1 MMARRA
7 WQESSG
13 QIEKKHYKL
22 YKAGKF
28 WLVGSISTVA
38 LLGGLFVSAPRAH
51 AATVAGAAESV
62 SGPVADSATVA
73 KTALENTQSNEA
85 TPSSTAATVTGAKP
99 ASSTA
104 TSGTTPATSN
114 ASSGEQLQSTA
125 TKPAS
130 SAAAPTSVAA
140 PAGATS
146 KDNNGDANEKVS
158 SVPSA
163 AGKIAVAPDPN
174 GVKVAAPAFSRKQLL
189 RNFTDGATVPD
200 MAVTPMLASLDIVAE
215 TIDGDVITAGKDIAP
230 VVTTQESTGEYN
242 YANFFVTT
250 KSKYA
255 LYNATA
261 AVTVY
266 PYNPTNMSTTAYG
279 LNAQLWGFYIIL
291 PTGITSSLANA
302 QSAATDF
309 VEMINADA
317 VYQLD
322 YTDFSSLTAY
332 RLNNTNDGRQ
342 VYYFR
347 PNDGAK
353 ISRLDKTSMPKF
365 QLTLHTGSA
374 EDTSLPAAYNIN
386 AQNYADLA
394 TDGVLFA
401 GTGNLAVSTVKNS
414 GSYPTITTAS
424 LGIDAPDA
432 NIAGLVIPGG
442 NRGNI
447 ALPKLT
453 YVHVNV
459 TDTYN
464 IVDGTTGQAL
474 GSVTSVGLDGS
485 TYQRG
490 NVISL
495 SALATSP
502 LKLDTS
508 KYSDAIAVSSGT
520 ATDTMTYTPSV
531 ADSTTL
537 AVQGSTYTVYLN
549 ELATGSTA
557 GLSVVPKS
565 ILAGTAWTPA
575 TNLISATDTDGS
587 AVPADRLSV
596 TITDADGNSVSALD
610 SAPAG
615 NYTLVYNFTDAEN
628 VAHQATT
635 TLTVKSL
642 PITLT
647 VQDTNLFVGDSWQP
661 ADSFV
666 SGTDEN
672 GTALTASQLAVTYA
686 QVQSDGTTTPV
697 ESLSTTEPGT
707 YQVTYTYTDSADDVS
722 LAKMVTVTV
731 AANQAHLNYTDQA
744 TKLYVG
750 GSWTPA
756 VVTGTDVDGTA
767 VDVSSV
773 IKDAQGNVVVP
784 TDVTKTAGTYTV
796 TYSFTDQ
803 KGINHSAINTLT
815 VAPNQSNLNYADTT
829 TALTVGD
836 AWTPATITA
845 TDVDGSS
852 VTVTPKITTADGQP
866 VLAADVT
873 KTSGTYRVTYTFTNQ
888 NGQVMT
894 ATNTI
899 TVTAK
904 TDTGTGTSTPG
915 DSTSGS
921 GTGTT
926 TPIETP
932 GTTPAG
938 GTETGQQPGTKTPVT
953 KPTKR
958 TTPKKTA
965 AVTTGGVKGTKA
977 AGLRETHSTAG
988 QSANLAAAQ
997 MVTAKNLESESQ
1009 PGYQTTGSATQL
1021 PQTSDDSQ
1029 SWLAVL
1035 GSLSLGL
1042 LGMVRG
1048 LDRKRRS

>member
-1 MMARRA
+1 MMARRV

-51 AATVAGAAESV
+51 AATVAGVAESV
-62 SGPVADSATVA
+62 SDPVADSATVA
-73 KTALENTQSNEA
+73 KTVLENTQPNEA

-99 ASSTA
+99 ASSMA
-104 TSGTTPATSN
+104 TSGATPASSS
-114 ASSGEQLQSTA
+114 ASSGAPLQSTA
-125 TKPAS
+125 TKPGS
-130 SAAAPTSVAA
+130 SAAAPASVAA

-146 KDNNGDANEKVS
+146 KDNSEANEKVS
-158 SVPSA
+158 SAPST
-163 AGKIAVAPDPN
+163 AGKIAVTPDSN
-174 GVKVAAPAFSRKQLL
+174 ALKVAAPAFSRKQLL
-189 RNFTDGATVPD
+189 RNFTDGAAVPD
-200 MAVTPMLASLDIVAE
+200 TAVTPMLASLDSVAE

-250 KSKYA
+250 KSKYT

-279 LNAQLWGFYIIL
+279 LNSQLWGFYIIL

-309 VEMINADA
+309 VEMINTDA
-317 VYQLD
+317 VFQLD

-353 ISRLDKTSMPKF
+353 ISRQDKTSMPKF

-432 NIAGLVIPGG
+432 NIAGLVIPNG

-447 ALPKLT
+447 ALPQLT

-474 GSVTSVGLDGS
+474 GSVTSIGQDGS
-485 TYQRG
+485 MYQRG

-495 SALATSP
+495 SALATSS

-557 GLSVVPKS
+557 GLSVAPKS

-587 AVPADRLSV
+587 AVPADRLNV

-615 NYTLVYNFTDAEN
+615 NYKLVYNFTDADN
-628 VAHQATT
+628 VARQATT

-647 VQDTNLFVGDSWQP
+647 VQDANLFVGESWQP
-661 ADSFV
+661 ADGFV

-672 GTALTASQLAVTYA
+672 GTALTVSQLAVTYA
-686 QVQSDGTTTPV
+686 QVRSDGTTTPV

-722 LAKMVTVTV
+722 LAKMATVTV
-731 AANQAHLNYTDQA
+731 AANQANLNYTDQT

-750 GSWTPA
+750 GNWAPA
-756 VVTGTDVDGTA
+756 AVTATDVDGTA
-767 VDVSSV
+767 VVVSPV
-773 IKDAQGNVVVP
+773 ITDAQGNVVAA
-784 TDVTKTAGTYTV
+784 TDVTKSAGTYTV

-803 KGINHSAINTLT
+803 RGTNHSATNTLT

-829 TALTVGD
+829 TDLTVGD
-836 AWTPATITA
+836 AWTPAPIMA
-845 TDVDGSS
+845 TDVDGSL
-852 VTVTPKITTADGQP
+852 VTVTPKITTIDGQT

-873 KTSGTYRVTYTFTNQ
+873 KTPGTYHVTYTFTDQ
-888 NGQVMT
+888 NGQVTT

-904 TDTGTGTSTPG
+904 TDTGTGTTTPG
-915 DSTSGS
+915 EGTSGS

-926 TPIETP
+926 TPAETP

-953 KPTKR
+953 KPIKR
-958 TTPKKTA
+958 TTPKKPLA
-965 AVTTGGVKGTKA
+965 ATTGGVKGTKA
-977 AGLRETHSTAG
+977 VGLWEIHSTAG

-997 MVTAKNLESESQ
+997 MVTAKNLVSDSQ
-1009 PGYQTTGSATQL
+1009 PVHQTTGSATQL

-1042 LGMVRG
+1042 LGLARG
-1048 LDRKRRS
+1048 LDRKRQN